1 MKDTIRLK
9 QSVKAGLEAT
19 GYHDANEAI
28 ASLLQNV
35 TSPVTNC
42 NKDMDTLMKTVAV
55 QKETIASLMSSLSK
69 IDERGNHD
77 EAYWARFRDEVREA
91 MKAPVILRTYP
102 GLVPASTLKTIGK
115 IEPGERLEEPVGRQ
129 GRFI

>member
-9 QSVKAGLEAT
+9 QSNKAGLEAL

-28 ASLLQNV
+28 AHLLE
-35 TSPVTNC
+35 SRHPPVQMLQKATHDC
-42 NKDMDTLMKTVAV
+42 NGWKP
-55 QKETIASLMSSLSK
+55 
-69 IDERGNHD
+69 D

-91 MKAPVILRTYP
+91 VKPPKLP

-129 GRFI
+129 GRAV